1 MQSFGGNAR
10 ELMRSV
16 EQEEMARAA
25 VNSVDYLQNYAPQQ
39 FDVAGMV
46 SDSLKHFYNAH
57 ETIGYKSC
65 ECTSCQQLQYP
76 ILIKSNRSSEE
87 YEVLHRSYLQM
98 VQYQVPMMAPPGDP
112 EGSQADNKIMNVR
125 LFFF

>member
-1 MQSFGGNAR
+1 
-10 ELMRSV
+10 MRAV
-16 EQEEMARAA
+16 DQEEMARAA
-25 VNSVDYLQNYAPQQ
+25 VNSVDYFQNHAAQQ

-57 ETIGYKSC
+57 ETFGYKSC
-65 ECTSCQQLQYP
+65 ECSSCQQLQYP
-76 ILIKSNRSSEE
+76 ILIKANRTSEE

-98 VQYQVPMMAPPGDP
+98 VQYQVPVAPPDRDA
-112 EGSQADNKIMNVR
+112 STCDNSKIMNVR